1 MHTDGASHLIVLSV
15 RSCCSSSTTNAHRA
29 AEVCGWSV
37 RLTSCEGDTQAAS
50 RREAGRHAHAR
61 RRRESSP
68 RAQRAVV
75 LLEQHDQPQNL
86 RALHLVGYFSVTFQM
101 EARWRRDGGE
111 TEVRRRQAE
120 SELEAN
126 WRRDAG
132 GSDTADADEVEAR
145 WQMEARDGGEMEARW
160 RRDEG
165 RDGGR
170 GHRTAATRASG
181 DDEGKAAAAATRVAA
196 TRVARVVMRWRSRR
210 PTSHPAGRSTV
221 SRARWRQ
228 QAGRERRLKQVTEGV
243 ARAVREAEQ
252 PRGAQTP

>member
-1 MHTDGASHLIVLSV
+1 MHTDGASNLIVLSV

-86 RALHLVGYFSVTFQM
+86 RALDLVGYFSVTFQM

-111 TEVRRRQAE
+111 TE
-120 SELEAN
+120 
-126 WRRDAG
+126 
-132 GSDTADADEVEAR
+132 AR
-145 WQMEARDGGEMEARW
+145 WRRDGGEMEA
-160 RRDEG
+160 
-165 RDGGR
+165 
-170 GHRTAATRASG
+170 S
-181 DDEGKAAAAATRVAA
+181 
-196 TRVARVVMRWRSRR
+196 
-210 PTSHPAGRSTV
+210 
-221 SRARWRQ
+221 
-228 QAGRERRLKQVTEGV
+228 
-243 ARAVREAEQ
+243 
-252 PRGAQTP
+252 

>member
-1 MHTDGASHLIVLSV
+1 
-15 RSCCSSSTTNAHRA
+15 
-29 AEVCGWSV
+29 
-37 RLTSCEGDTQAAS
+37 
-50 RREAGRHAHAR
+50 
-61 RRRESSP
+61 
-68 RAQRAVV
+68 
-75 LLEQHDQPQNL
+75 
-86 RALHLVGYFSVTFQM
+86 
-101 EARWRRDGGE
+101 
-111 TEVRRRQAE
+111 
-120 SELEAN
+120 
-126 WRRDAG
+126 
-132 GSDTADADEVEAR
+132 
-145 WQMEARDGGEMEARW
+145 MEARW

-210 PTSHPAGRSTV
+210 PTSHLAGRSTV